1 MSLLST
7 FSVDRLARIAISVVL
22 VMLSATVHEVA
33 HGYAALK
40 CGDATAKEAGRLT
53 LNPKAHIDGFGSVAL
68 PLLMALMG
76 GPMFAFAKPVP
87 YNPRRLKNP
96 ERDEVI
102 VALAG
107 PFSNILQAFLGT
119 ALFAGVW
126 SARLAIASAVGSTA
140 LIWVVQVFTSYIY
153 VNLSLAFFNLI
164 PFPPLDGSKVVMPL
178 LKGEAKERYYRVQAY
193 AMPVLI
199 GVLYVLPS
207 FLGIDPVGA
216 FLDFTAGNLYDLLL
230 QAVM

>member
-7 FSVDRLARIAISVVL
+7 FSFERLARIAVSVVL

-33 HGYAALK
+33 HGYAALR
-40 CGDATAKEAGRLT
+40 CGDATAKEAGRLS

-107 PFSNILQAFLGT
+107 PASNIAQALLGA

-126 SARLAIASAVGSTA
+126 AARQAIVSTA
-140 LIWVVQVFTSYIY
+140 GSVVLLWVVQVFTSYIY

-178 LKGEAKERYYRVQAY
+178 LKGEARERYCRVQAY

-216 FLDFTAGNLYDLLL
+216 YLDFTAGNLYDLLL

>member
-7 FSVDRLARIAISVVL
+7 FSFERLARIAVSVVL

-33 HGYAALK
+33 HGYAALR
-40 CGDATAKEAGRLT
+40 CGDATAKEAGRLS

-107 PFSNILQAFLGT
+107 PASNIAQALLGA

-126 SARLAIASAVGSTA
+126 AARQAIVSTA
-140 LIWVVQVFTSYIY
+140 GSVVLLWVVQVFTSYIY

-178 LKGEAKERYYRVQAY
+178 LKGEARERYYRVQAY

-216 FLDFTAGNLYDLLL
+216 YLDFTAGNLYDLLL

>member
-1 MSLLST
+1 MSLVSTLS
-7 FSVDRLARIAISVVL
+7 VERVARIAISVVL
-22 VMLSATVHEVA
+22 VMISATVHEVA
-33 HGYAALK
+33 HGFAALK
-40 CGDATAKEAGRLT
+40 CGDATAKEAGRLS
-53 LNPKAHIDGFGSVAL
+53 LNPAAHIDGFGSVAL

-87 YNPRRLKNP
+87 YNPNRLKNP
-96 ERDEVI
+96 ARDEAI

-107 PFSNILQAFLGT
+107 PVSNILQALLGT
-119 ALFAGVW
+119 AIFAGVW
-126 SARLAIASAVGSTA
+126 SFRQGLVSAIGTTA
-140 LIWVVQVFTSYIY
+140 FMWVVQVCTTYIY

-207 FLGIDPVGA
+207 FLGVDPVGA
-216 FLDFTAGNLYDLLL
+216 YLDFTAGNLYDLLL

>member
-7 FSVDRLARIAISVVL
+7 FSVERLARIAISVVL

-33 HGYAALK
+33 HGFAALK
-40 CGDATAKEAGRLT
+40 CGDPTAKEAGRLS

-87 YNPRRLKNP
+87 YNPRRLRNP

-107 PFSNILQAFLGT
+107 PLSNIAQALLGT

-126 SARLAIASAVGSTA
+126 AARQAIVSAIGTTG
-140 LIWVVQVFTSYIY
+140 LIWVVQVFTTYIY

-178 LKGEAKERYYRVQAY
+178 LKGEARERYYQVQAY

-199 GVLYVLPS
+199 GVLYVMPS

-216 FLDFTAGNLYDLLL
+216 YLDFTAGNLYDLLL
-230 QAVM
+230 WAVM

>member
-1 MSLLST
+1 MSLVST
-7 FSVDRLARIAISVVL
+7 FSVERVARIAISVVL
-22 VMLSATVHEVA
+22 VMISATVHEVA
-33 HGYAALK
+33 HGFAALK
-40 CGDATAKEAGRLT
+40 CGDETAKEAGRLS
-53 LNPKAHIDGFGSVAL
+53 LNPAAHIDGFGSVAL

-87 YNPRRLKNP
+87 YNPNRLKNP
-96 ERDEVI
+96 ARDEAI

-107 PFSNILQAFLGT
+107 PVSNILQALLGT
-119 ALFAGVW
+119 GIFAGVW
-126 SARLAIASAVGSTA
+126 SSRQGLASAIGTTA
-140 LIWVVQVFTSYIY
+140 FMWVVQICTTHIY

-207 FLGIDPVGA
+207 FLGVDPVGA
-216 FLDFTAGNLYDLLL
+216 YLDFTAGNLYDLLL

>member
-1 MSLLST
+1 MSSLST
-7 FSVDRLARIAISVVL
+7 FSIGRVATIAITVVL
-22 VMLSATVHEVA
+22 VMFSATLHEIA

-53 LNPKAHIDGFGSVAL
+53 LNPAAHFDGFGSFVL
-68 PLLMALMG
+68 PLVMALLG
-76 GPMFAFAKPVP
+76 GPMFGFAKPVP

-96 ERDEVI
+96 TRDEVI

-107 PFSNILQAFLGT
+107 PASNILQALVGT
-119 ALFAGVW
+119 AIFGALWSVSATLQGLIGSAAIVW
-126 SARLAIASAVGSTA
+126 VLR
-140 LIWVVQVFTSYIY
+140 VFTTYIY

-178 LKGEAKERYYRVQAY
+178 LKGEAKQRYYQIQAY

-199 GVLYVLPS
+199 AVLYVLPS

-216 FLDFTAGNLYDLLL
+216 YLDFTAGNIYDLLIA
-230 QAVM
+230 AVM

>member
-1 MSLLST
+1 MSFLST

-96 ERDEVI
+96 ERDEVV

-107 PFSNILQAFLGT
+107 PVSNILQALLGT

-199 GVLYVLPS
+199 GTLYVLPS

>member
-1 MSLLST
+1 
-7 FSVDRLARIAISVVL
+7 
-22 VMLSATVHEVA
+22 MLSATVHEVA
-33 HGYAALK
+33 HGYAALR
-40 CGDATAKEAGRLT
+40 CGDATAKEAGRLS

-107 PFSNILQAFLGT
+107 PASNIAQALLGA

-126 SARLAIASAVGSTA
+126 AARQAIVSTA
-140 LIWVVQVFTSYIY
+140 GSVVLLWVVQVFTSYIY

-178 LKGEAKERYYRVQAY
+178 LKGEARERYHRVQAY

-216 FLDFTAGNLYDLLL
+216 YLDFTAGNLYDLLL

>member
-1 MSLLST
+1 MSLLSS
-7 FSVDRLARIAISVVL
+7 FSVERLARIAISVVL
-22 VMLSATVHEVA
+22 VMFSATLHEMA
-33 HGYAALK
+33 HGFAALR

-53 LNPKAHIDGFGSVAL
+53 LNPAAHLDGFGSFIL

-96 ERDEVI
+96 RRDEVI

-107 PFSNILQAFLGT
+107 PASNLVQALLGT
-119 ALFAGVW
+119 AVFGMAWGNRLLLSGVIGSAGLKW
-126 SARLAIASAVGSTA
+126 LLQILT
-140 LIWVVQVFTSYIY
+140 TYIY

-178 LKGEAKERYYRVQAY
+178 LKGEAKERYYRIQAY

-199 GVLYVLPS
+199 AVLYVLPS
-207 FLGIDPVGA
+207 FLGLDPVGA
-216 FLDFTAGNLYDLLL
+216 YLDFTAGNLYDLLL
-230 QAVM
+230 AGVM

>member
-1 MSLLST
+1 MSLVST
-7 FSVDRLARIAISVVL
+7 FSVERVARIAISVVL
-22 VMLSATVHEVA
+22 VMISATVHEVA
-33 HGYAALK
+33 HGFAALK
-40 CGDATAKEAGRLT
+40 CGDATAKEAGRLS
-53 LNPKAHIDGFGSVAL
+53 LNPAAHIDGFGSVAL

-87 YNPRRLKNP
+87 YNPNRLKNP
-96 ERDEVI
+96 TRDEAV

-107 PFSNILQAFLGT
+107 PVSNILQALLGT
-119 ALFAGVW
+119 AVFAGVW
-126 SARLAIASAVGSTA
+126 SSRQGLASAIGTTPFM
-140 LIWVVQVFTSYIY
+140 WVVQVCTTYIY

-178 LKGEAKERYYRVQAY
+178 LRGEAKERYYRVQAY

-207 FLGIDPVGA
+207 FLGVDPVGVY
-216 FLDFTAGNLYDLLL
+216 LDFTAGNLYDLLL

>member
-7 FSVDRLARIAISVVL
+7 FSIERLASIAISVVL
-22 VMLSATVHEVA
+22 VMFSATLHEIA

-53 LNPKAHIDGFGSVAL
+53 LNPAAHLDGFGSIAL

-87 YNPRRLKNP
+87 YNPRRLRNP
-96 ERDEVI
+96 SRDEVI

-107 PFSNILQAFLGT
+107 PASNILQALAGT
-119 ALFAGVW
+119 AVFGLVW
-126 SARLAIASAVGSTA
+126 GQRLAIASAVGSVGVYWA
-140 LIWVVQVFTSYIY
+140 VKVFTSYIY

-178 LKGEAKERYYRVQAY
+178 LKGEAKAQYYRIQAY

-199 GVLYVLPS
+199 AVLYVLPS
-207 FLGIDPVGA
+207 FLNIDPVGR
-216 FLDFTAGNLYDLLL
+216 FLDLTAGNLYDLLL

>member
-7 FSVDRLARIAISVVL
+7 FSVERLARIAISVVL

-33 HGYAALK
+33 HGFAALK
-40 CGDATAKEAGRLT
+40 CGDPTAKEAGRLS

-87 YNPRRLKNP
+87 YNPRRLRNP

-107 PFSNILQAFLGT
+107 PLSNIAQALLGT

-126 SARLAIASAVGSTA
+126 AARQAIVSAIGTTG
-140 LIWVVQVFTSYIY
+140 LIWVVQVFTTYIY

-178 LKGEAKERYYRVQAY
+178 LKGGARERYYQVQAY

-199 GVLYVLPS
+199 GVLYVMPS

-216 FLDFTAGNLYDLLL
+216 YLDFTAGNLYDLLL
-230 QAVM
+230 WAVM

>member
-1 MSLLST
+1 
-7 FSVDRLARIAISVVL
+7 
-22 VMLSATVHEVA
+22 MLSATVHEVA
-33 HGYAALK
+33 HGYAALR
-40 CGDATAKEAGRLT
+40 CGDATAKEAGRLS

-107 PFSNILQAFLGT
+107 PASNIAQALLGA

-126 SARLAIASAVGSTA
+126 AARQAIVSTA
-140 LIWVVQVFTSYIY
+140 GSVVLLWVVQVFTSYIY

-178 LKGEAKERYYRVQAY
+178 LKGEARERYYRVQAY

-216 FLDFTAGNLYDLLL
+216 YLDFTAGNLYDLLL